1 MESNL
6 TSFKD
11 WEVWNMYTKFEEEIK
26 HLVPVFDD
34 PDEQGKGEFINKA

>member
-34 PDEQGKGEFINKA
+34 QMSKERENL